1 MACIHRENPVR
12 SDQTTNCN
20 DCDKTS
26 NMPDI
31 FQHLF
36 DKMNNINDK
45 SDNVKMIS
53 STNQNQNVLITVKNG
68 NASHRSFWHLFPYD
82 PTQPHTG
89 AAPPELEVSLYL
101 Y

>member
-12 SDQTTNCN
+12 SDQTNCN